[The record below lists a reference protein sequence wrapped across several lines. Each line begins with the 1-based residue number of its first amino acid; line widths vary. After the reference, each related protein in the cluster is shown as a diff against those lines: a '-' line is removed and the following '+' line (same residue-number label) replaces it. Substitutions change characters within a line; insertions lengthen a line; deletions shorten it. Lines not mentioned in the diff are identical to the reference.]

1 MGCAPSRVWWVVLG
15 GADRCLWRIPADGA
29 NAKKKSWRSS
39 GRNARK
45 ATRARNEG
53 EDDSRND
60 EGSVVGS
67 GTGLASTRGVRGRM
81 RVDFRPGPAGREEES
96 REQGSADPERSEE
109 KGRGKKATGEEERRR
124 QKARAKEE
132 GKRPPEGS
140 NRAAEEDKRP
150 RAEGTGPAD
159 KPTEEGTKGAEEAGR
174 SPPAGPPGEELD
186 ARLVRERT
194 LRSRVNREEASCF
207 KRA

>member
-1 MGCAPSRVWWVVLG
+1 MERTRRRSR
-15 GADRCLWRIPADGA
+15 ADR
-29 NAKKKSWRSS
+29 
-39 GRNARK
+39 
-45 ATRARNEG
+45 RAVKQEKPRGPRNEG

-60 EGSVVGS
+60 EGSVVGI

-81 RVDFRPGPAGREEES
+81 RVGFRAGPAGGEEES
-96 REQGSADPERSEE
+96 REQGSADPERSEA

-132 GKRPPEGS
+132 GRRSGEEGKRPPQGS
-140 NRAAEEDKRP
+140 SRAAEEDKCP

-159 KPTEEGTKGAEEAGR
+159 KPTEEGAKGAEEEGR
-174 SPPAGPPGEELD
+174 SPPAAGPPGEELD

-194 LRSRVNREEASCF
+194 LRSRVHREEASCF
-207 KRA
+207 KR